1 MITDLTQYIVEWV
14 LDWGDLA
21 GDCPIT
27 EDPGVNWKTGLH
39 LAYKDEEKGVLLK
52 SSDEFEYS
60 GIDDRRGN
68 FLYIRHVDD
77 EKITHNP
84 VTQMVSSCTVSVQE
98 TAPLRIVSVIQ
109 DLVITTGLERYQVE
123 EYIRNALLNINWDAY
138 TGIEKNPEIELTLS
152 WINSLQ
158 ILDEE
163 RGPRDEKRSRGF
175 PLNYLFTAI
184 DFILK
189 YNYHA
194 EPKT

>member
-1 MITDLTQYIVEWV
+1 
-14 LDWGDLA
+14 
-21 GDCPIT
+21 
-27 EDPGVNWKTGLH
+27 
-39 LAYKDEEKGVLLK
+39 
-52 SSDEFEYS
+52 
-60 GIDDRRGN
+60 
-68 FLYIRHVDD
+68 
-77 EKITHNP
+77 
-84 VTQMVSSCTVSVQE
+84 MVSSCAVSVQE

-123 EYIRNALLNINWDAY
+123 EYIRNALLNINWGAY

-152 WINSLQ
+152 WVNSLQ